1 MSYFPAPGTVK
12 WRDPNADDK
21 TAHCGHY
28 FHFSQYN
35 VNIICTTLHRVPCP
49 CPTDTAAARL
59 QPSTTCSLLT
69 ISIACLLTITLR
81 GLTYLSSL
89 HKCTPINIA
98 TSIVPSLHSLVRTDK
113 CSCPQMFTKQNGKFY
128 QLEQGGSRPH
138 LPSPSSGV
146 RPGHSGTGQTGCWT
160 QLSSGSDAI

>member
-49 CPTDTAAARL
+49 CPTDTATARL
-59 QPSTTCSLLT
+59 QHSTTCSLLHQYHVL
-69 ISIACLLTITLR
+69 LLTITLR
-81 GLTYLSSL
+81 DLTYLSSL

-98 TSIVPSLHSLVRTDK
+98 TSIVPSLHSLVCTDK